1 MPRRPLG
8 ILSLGVF
15 VIIVA
20 VCLIAY
26 VAKYIGAYDILPLIL
41 VFFGLW
47 VVAVAGIRKVSPEK
61 YERGAFSTFGWGVLL
76 IAIGGA
82 WFLAR
87 FGLLYSLALLLI
99 VIGVLAVA
107 AALRL
112 WRR

>member
-8 ILSLGVF
+8 LLSLGVLA
-15 VIIVA
+15 VIVA

-26 VAKYIGAYDILPLIL
+26 VAEYIVADAILPLIL
-41 VFFGLW
+41 AFFGLW
-47 VVAVAGIRKVSPEK
+47 IVVVAGIRAVSPEK
-61 YERGAFSTFGWGVLL
+61 YERGAFSTFGWGVML

-82 WFLAR
+82 WFLT
-87 FGLLYSLALLLI
+87 GINLLYSIALLLI

-112 WRR
+112 WRK

>member
-1 MPRRPLG
+1 MPRRPFG
-8 ILSLGVF
+8 ILSLGVLA
-15 VIIVA
+15 VIVA

-26 VAKYIGAYDILPLIL
+26 VAKIIGAYDILPIIF

-47 VVAVAGIRKVSPEK
+47 IVAVAGIRTVSPEK
-61 YERGAFSTFGWGVLL
+61 YERGAFSTFSWGIIL
-76 IAIGGA
+76 IAIGCA

-87 FGLLYSLALLLI
+87 INLLYSIALLLI
-99 VIGVLAVA
+99 VIGILAVV